1 MNELS
6 KIGIG
11 LYLGDET
18 EIVDNN
24 LFRVLERSLN
34 TGINIFDCSP
44 SYRNGK
50 SEKLIGKLIRK
61 YPNKTYN
68 ISTKG
73 GFIPFDFSKGEKAEN
88 NYIKELIDSNLIKEE
103 LFDQQYFQTFDV
115 RYLQYSLQKTL
126 ENINRDSVEI
136 YYIHNPEYLLE
147 RCGREIFLNHMRNVF
162 HWIKTE
168 IENRRILEF
177 GISSWFGFFER
188 EPSKRLQLNDFIN
201 LSKEI
206 GIRQHFRY
214 IQVPYNFYQ
223 TDLLFFKGQE
233 VCNKQ
238 ISLGSAAEKYNLS
251 LITSATLNQGRLVNY
266 TFPDKVTKIFPNMTS
281 AQISL
286 AFVLSTPSI
295 KSCLVGT
302 NSLDHLEELLVVKE
316 RSLYDI
322 KKFIQ
327 ILRME

>member
-88 NYIKELIDSNLIKEE
+88 NYIKELI
-103 LFDQQYFQTFDV
+103 T
-115 RYLQYSLQKTL
+115 
-126 ENINRDSVEI
+126 
-136 YYIHNPEYLLE
+136 
-147 RCGREIFLNHMRNVF
+147 
-162 HWIKTE
+162 
-168 IENRRILEF
+168 
-177 GISSWFGFFER
+177 
-188 EPSKRLQLNDFIN
+188 
-201 LSKEI
+201 
-206 GIRQHFRY
+206 
-214 IQVPYNFYQ
+214 
-223 TDLLFFKGQE
+223 
-233 VCNKQ
+233 
-238 ISLGSAAEKYNLS
+238 
-251 LITSATLNQGRLVNY
+251 
-266 TFPDKVTKIFPNMTS
+266 VT
-281 AQISL
+281 
-286 AFVLSTPSI
+286 
-295 KSCLVGT
+295 
-302 NSLDHLEELLVVKE
+302 
-316 RSLYDI
+316 
-322 KKFIQ
+322 
-327 ILRME
+327 